1 MPCVALPV
9 LMDAGP
15 VVRVTIERL
24 TIMSNNCPLIDEQ
37 ACCNKTRPLGVC
49 DSLLVGFVLW
59 TLVHTTEALAG
70 DQVQPVIDPKNNLN
84 VPRQTAPIAAAM
96 TRIPAPYQAASLP
109 EAPAYSLHEF
119 RPRGPSLNESNTHT
133 VAGESLLMNNTTV
146 WQRLSDY
153 RNHDRLSLVT
163 LWETGGNSLS
173 LQAGRKGDPTLQW
186 TSRLI
191 SRPGAGRG
199 LLDELFSTSVGGI
212 GRNLHFNRAGTVD
225 SPTKASKL
233 LDVGQIGSATK

>member
-1 MPCVALPV
+1 MPRVALPV
-9 LMDAGP
+9 LMDAYP

-24 TIMSNNCPLIDEQ
+24 AIMSNCPLIEEQ
-37 ACCNKTRPLGVC
+37 ACSNKTRPLGVC
-49 DSLLVGFVLW
+49 DRMLVGFVLW

-70 DQVQPVIDPKNNLN
+70 DQVQPVIDTKHNLN

-96 TRIPAPYQAASLP
+96 TRIPTPYQATSVP
-109 EAPAYSLHEF
+109 EAPVYSAREF
-119 RPRGPSLNESNTHT
+119 RPRGPSLSESNART
-133 VAGESLLMNNTTV
+133 VAGEQPLMNNTTV

-153 RNHDRLSLVT
+153 RTHDRLSLVT

-173 LQAGRKGDPTLQW
+173 LQAGRRGDPTLQW
-186 TSRLI
+186 TSRLM

-212 GRNLHFNRAGTVD
+212 GRNLHFNRAGAAD
-225 SPTKASKL
+225 SPTKTSKL
-233 LDVGQIGSATK
+233 LDVGLGGSATK